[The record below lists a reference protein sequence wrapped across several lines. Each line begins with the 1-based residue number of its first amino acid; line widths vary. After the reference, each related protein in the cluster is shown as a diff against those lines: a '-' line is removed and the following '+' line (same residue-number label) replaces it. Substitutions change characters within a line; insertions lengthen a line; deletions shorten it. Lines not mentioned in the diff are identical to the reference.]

1 MGTRLQRPEARPS
14 ARTSKADMLDIL
26 AVTSP
31 IFLLIALGFV
41 AVKHDVV
48 PRTGIRALGAFVINF
63 ALPALL
69 FRTLAERSFAEIM
82 NVGFLLAYALA
93 SLAVMAAGIAF
104 GRFLRGRDLPASTLI
119 GVGMAFSNSGFIG
132 YPILLQLLGPAAGV
146 ALALAMTVEN
156 LVLLPLILALAESEG
171 AGGRKLHRVV
181 GETLARL
188 LKSPL
193 ILTILAGAACGALG
207 LTPPAP
213 LARAVDLLANAS
225 GAVALFVIGGTLVG
239 LRLKGMVADVVAIA
253 CGKLLLHPLAML
265 AALLVLPPFDPRLQL
280 AALTLAAV
288 PMLSI
293 YPILGHRYGH
303 GPLCAAALLAT
314 TAASFATITGILWL
328 AERSRLFATAG
339 AW

>member
-1 MGTRLQRPEARPS
+1 
-14 ARTSKADMLDIL
+14 MLDIL
-26 AVTSP
+26 AVTGP

-41 AVKHDVV
+41 AVRLEAVAKS
-48 PRTGIRALGAFVINF
+48 GIQALGAFVINL

-69 FRTLAERSFAEIM
+69 FRTLAARPFTEVLDM
-82 NVGFLLAYALA
+82 GFLLAYALA
-93 SLAVMAAGIAF
+93 SLGILAAGIAY
-104 GRFLRGRDLPASTLI
+104 GAVLRGRDLPTGTLI

-132 YPILLQLLGPAAGV
+132 YPILLQLLGPTAGV

-156 LVLLPLILALAESEG
+156 LVLLPLFLALAESG
-171 AGGRKLHRVV
+171 QAGGRTPARIL
-181 GETLARL
+181 GETLLRL

-193 ILTILAGAACGALG
+193 ILAILAGAACGALG
-207 LTPPAP
+207 LVLSAP

-225 GAVALFVIGGTLVG
+225 SAVALFVIGGTLVG
-239 LRLKGMVADVVAIA
+239 LRLKGMVTDVAAIA
-253 CGKLLLHPLAML
+253 FGKLLLHPLAML
-265 AALLVLPPFDPRLQL
+265 AALLLLPPFDPKLQL

-293 YPILGHRYGH
+293 YPILGHRYGQ

-314 TAASFATITGILWL
+314 TAASFVTISGILWL
-328 AERSRLFATAG
+328 AERSGLFATAG

>member
-1 MGTRLQRPEARPS
+1 
-14 ARTSKADMLDIL
+14 MLDIL
-26 AVTSP
+26 AVTGP

-41 AVKHDVV
+41 AVRLEAVAKS
-48 PRTGIRALGAFVINF
+48 GIQALGAFVINL

-69 FRTLAERSFAEIM
+69 FRTLAVRPFAEVLDM
-82 NVGFLLAYALA
+82 GFLLAYALA
-93 SLAVMAAGIAF
+93 SLGMLAAGIAY
-104 GRFLRGRDLPASTLI
+104 GAVLRGRDLPTGTLI

-132 YPILLQLLGPAAGV
+132 YPILLQLLGPTAGV
-146 ALALAMTVEN
+146 TLALAMTVEN
-156 LVLLPLILALAESEG
+156 LVLLPLFLALAESG
-171 AGGRKLHRVV
+171 QAGGRRPARIL
-181 GETLARL
+181 GETLLRL

-193 ILTILAGAACGALG
+193 ILAILAGAACGALG
-207 LTPPAP
+207 LVLPAP

-239 LRLKGMVADVVAIA
+239 LRLKGMVTDVAAIA
-253 CGKLLLHPLAML
+253 FGKLLLHPLAML
-265 AALLVLPPFDPRLQL
+265 AALLLLPPFDPKLQL

-293 YPILGHRYGH
+293 YPILGHRYGQ

-314 TAASFATITGILWL
+314 TAASFVTISGILWL
-328 AERSRLFATAG
+328 AERSGLFATAG